1 MRLLPSALLAL
12 ALTACGQAE
21 PPDVSIPSAPL
32 PDAATTAPAAVEGPA
47 SEAHTWPDGL
57 QVKLAKVEQVPRS
70 WGVDVPA
77 DRTVLRL
84 TLAVTNTGPA
94 PAPHN
99 NGMPA
104 TTLLPA
110 PNRTAGDNNPGR
122 AYVNDAAED
131 RPTDLNP

>member
-1 MRLLPSALLAL
+1 MRLLPAALLAL

-21 PPDVSIPSAPL
+21 PPDVSIPSAPI
-32 PDAATTAPAAVEGPA
+32 PDAATTTPAVEGPA

-84 TLAVTNTGPA
+84 TLQVTNTGTA
-94 PAPHN
+94 PIAHN
-99 NGMPA
+99 PGMRA
-104 TTLLPA
+104 TTLLSG
-110 PNRTAGDNNPGR
+110 PNRTEGEN
-122 AYVNDAAED
+122 
-131 RPTDLNP
+131 